1 MLEPEPSVP
10 FNFQATQYYFY
21 QLRILD
27 SIYLVLYNCSLKIQI
42 SFFMLKKSFL
52 FILLLSFLALTTQ
65 AQLGIYYQAVARST
79 DGTPLIN
86 KAINVKF
93 LIHDTTATGKVVYS
107 EKHNVTTDILG
118 MFSVVVGQGSVLS
131 GTFSSINWGASAKFV
146 QQDLDTSGTATQFFT
161 VGTQQLMS
169 VPYALYAYNG
179 LPNGKFDGDMLVWK
193 YGKWESI
200 QKGKTGQYLALD
212 YAGLPSWQGN
222 SVSALDGLITT
233 SVYNVTDSVAFSG
246 GEYVVYNASGSYGLS
261 QGICWS
267 TTPNPTVALA
277 TKTVDS
283 ARSVSFGGKMSGL
296 TPNTTYYV
304 RAYAT
309 TSAGTTYGNE
319 ISFLTKPAASTA
331 TFHIGQFYGGGYI
344 FYIDNSGKHGLI
356 MDTANLV
363 DSSTYVYSGQTTTT
377 MLKWTADPSDF
388 NSLYT
393 SAVLGA
399 GAANSATMMTKLGAD
414 CTPVYLCRTSKRG
427 GYTDWYLPSL
437 KELSLLYRQHY
448 LLNNFLK
455 GSPGFW
461 CLYHTSTTQ
470 GSNYTLFDF
479 DQGQYV
485 SSMGIYEQGYT
496 RAIRSF

>member
-1 MLEPEPSVP
+1 M
-10 FNFQATQYYFY
+10 FNKA
-21 QLRILD
+21 
-27 SIYLVLYNCSLKIQI
+27 
-42 SFFMLKKSFL
+42 FL
-52 FILLLSFLALTTQ
+52 FILLACFLTLTTQ
-65 AQLGIYYQAVARST
+65 AQQGIYYQAVARST

-118 MFSVVVGQGSVLS
+118 MFSVVVGQGTVLS

-146 QQDLDTSGTATQFFT
+146 QQDLDTSGTGTQFFT

-169 VPYALYAYNG
+169 VPYALYANNG
-179 LPNGKFDGDMLVWK
+179 MPNGKYEGDMLVWK
-193 YGKWESI
+193 SGKWDSI
-200 QKGKTGQYLALD
+200 PKGKAGQYLALD
-212 YAGLPSWQGN
+212 YSGTPNWKGN
-222 SVSALDGLITT
+222 GVNAFDGLLTS

-246 GEYVVYNASGSYGLS
+246 GEYVVYNASGTYGLS

-283 ARSVSFGGKMSGL
+283 ARAVSFGGKMTGL

-344 FYIDNSGKHGLI
+344 FYIDKTGSHGLI

-363 DSSTYVYSGQTTTT
+363 DSSTYRYTGFTTT
-377 MLKWTADPSDF
+377 LILRYTADPTDF

-393 SAVLGA
+393 SEVLGS
-399 GAANSATMMTKLGAD
+399 GAANSATIMTTLGAD

-427 GYTDWYLPSL
+427 GYSDWYLPSF
-437 KELSLLYRQHY
+437 KELSLLYRHHY
-448 LLNNFLK
+448 LLNNFLF
-455 GSPGFW
+455 GTTGFW
-461 CLYHTSTTQ
+461 CLYHNSTIKGGTY
-470 GSNYTLFDF
+470 NLFDF
-479 DQGQYV
+479 DNGNYVPYPYGQD
-485 SSMGIYEQGYT
+485 GYT